1 MSLVRPALLPAVA
14 LAFAAC
20 EPEPITDLESAL
32 IYSRMV
38 DQVSAE
44 LTGAAEGPVSSTVPC
59 PVGGSVTIE
68 GTVVGTSVDR
78 GWDVTTTASGCG
90 IGGYDADGTEAGLTI
105 NSGGVAVFM
114 PQPDDTTP
122 FSASG
127 SVTWERTVGFGS
139 GTCTIATE
147 AGRQ

>member
-1 MSLVRPALLPAVA
+1 MTSVRPSFLAAAALV
-14 LAFAAC
+14 FAAC
-20 EPEPITDLESAL
+20 EPDPITDLESAL

-38 DQVSAE
+38 DQISAE
-44 LTGAAEGPVSSTVPC
+44 LTAAAEGPVSSTVPC
-59 PVGGSVTIE
+59 PVGGTWTME

-90 IGGYDADGTEAGLTI
+90 IGGYDADGNEAGLTI
-105 NSGGVAVFM
+105 NSGGVDVFM

-127 SVTWERTVGFGS
+127 SVTWERTVGFGT
-139 GTCTIATE
+139 GTCTIAAE
-147 AGRQ
+147 AGCR